1 MFPVWYGIYYAY
13 SVDFIYYSVDLYF
26 IDGILYSIAFFLP

>member
-1 MFPVWYGIYYAY
+1 MFFVWYGIYYVY

-26 IDGILYSIAFFLP
+26 IDGILYSIVFFLL